1 MKGSPYRKRYILIEF
16 SEMKSADYLSM
27 ECRRIFNTREKYR
40 DRSFII
46 IKTDQF
52 LKDQVCTFVEQ
63 RIRGVRIITVSGTI
77 KKCKRTMGSLVNEH
91 LQII

>member
-1 MKGSPYRKRYILIEF
+1 
-16 SEMKSADYLSM
+16 M

-77 KKCKRTMGSLVNEH
+77 KKCKRTMGALVNEH

>member
-77 KKCKRTMGSLVNEH
+77 KKCKRTMGALVNKH